1 MATEKSTQQDSQ
13 DLSQSQVEMP
23 EATVVEPITDENIE
37 QTPSEEQPLPPV
49 DFSDEEARLA
59 AAALDIGDAE
69 EEEELP
75 SRASRPKEWICRP
88 RARRNLWICLKGCL
102 HRSPF
107 RRFCRR
113 MEAVKIAFYKKHRA
127 EVEECKKAFVE
138 AGGAAEAFVPSLDA
152 EELRLKDLVGEYRR
166 RRDEF
171 LAGLES
177 AKQENLKIKLGI
189 IEELKKLIDSGETLG
204 QTFATFRELQNR
216 WKETGPV
223 PRPTSRICGRHTT
236 CMSRISTAL

>member
-75 SRASRPKEWICRP
+75 SVQQTEGVDLSAKSKKELVDMLEGLLASKPVQTLR
-88 RARRNLWICLKGCL
+88 GD
-102 HRSPF
+102 
-107 RRFCRR
+107 

-127 EVEECKKAFVE
+127 EVARCRGTPAQGF
-138 AGGAAEAFVPSLDA
+138 GG
-152 EELRLKDLVGEYRR
+152 
-166 RRDEF
+166 
-171 LAGLES
+171 
-177 AKQENLKIKLGI
+177 
-189 IEELKKLIDSGETLG
+189 
-204 QTFATFRELQNR
+204 
-216 WKETGPV
+216 
-223 PRPTSRICGRHTT
+223 
-236 CMSRISTAL
+236 